1 MIGPSGAL
9 GVPALPEPVHPG
21 ASRTAL
27 GSLQTQALHERDR
40 QESLAVRLY
49 AAAATRG
56 REHLDAA
63 TDPVAYRQAVRS
75 GDLPDPGSVARLGA
89 RKRWMADAAATAISA
104 GVRQVAVVGAGFDT
118 LGLQLVR
125 SDLLVVEL
133 DRPATVAA
141 KQLALSTARIA
152 EPWPRFA
159 AVDLG
164 EASAL
169 EPALAGA
176 GWRGLDPTIFIAEV
190 VLEYL
195 APEAALAVLT
205 TVATRAA
212 PGSRLACTIRL
223 GDVADDRLA
232 AAAAA
237 AGEPMRFRPLATELP
252 GLLADAGLTVVAE
265 RGGIIGSRGAA
276 ALLVLE
282 SRSGLV

>member
-1 MIGPSGAL
+1 MIDRPGAI
-9 GVPALPEPVHPG
+9 GVSALPEPVHPG

-27 GSLQTQALHERDR
+27 ASLQAQALHERDR
-40 QESLAVRLY
+40 AEALAVLLY
-49 AAAATRG
+49 SAAATDG
-56 REHLDAA
+56 RAHLVAA
-63 TDPVAYRQAVRS
+63 SDPDTYRAAVRA
-75 GDLPDPGSVARLGA
+75 GVLLGPGYVARVAA
-89 RKRWMADAAATAISA
+89 RKRWLADAAAAAISA

-125 SDLLVVEL
+125 PNVLVVEL

-141 KQLALSTARIA
+141 KKLALSTARIA

-164 EASAL
+164 EPDAL

-176 GWRGLDPTIFIAEV
+176 GWRGSDPTIFIAEV

-223 GDVADDRLA
+223 GDVADDRVA
-232 AAAAA
+232 AVTAA

-252 GLLADAGLTVVAE
+252 GLLADAGLSVVAE

-282 SRSGLV
+282 A

>member
-1 MIGPSGAL
+1 MIDRSG
-9 GVPALPEPVHPG
+9 GVAIPTLPEPVQPG

-27 GSLQTQALHERDR
+27 ASLQAQALHERDR
-40 QESLAVRLY
+40 AEGLAARLY
-49 AAAATRG
+49 MAAATDG
-56 REHLDAA
+56 REHLAA
-63 TDPVAYRQAVRS
+63 ASDPDAYRVAVRE
-75 GDLPDPGSVARLGA
+75 GVLLGPGFVDRVAA
-89 RKRWMADAAATAISA
+89 RKRWMADAADAAISA
-104 GVRQVAVVGAGFDT
+104 GVRQVAVLGAGFDT
-118 LGLQLVR
+118 LGLELVR
-125 SDLLVVEL
+125 PDVLVVEL

-164 EASAL
+164 EADAL
-169 EPALAGA
+169 EPALASA
-176 GWRGLDPTIFIAEV
+176 GWHGSDPTIFMAEV

-223 GDVADDRLA
+223 GDVADDRVA
-232 AAAAA
+232 AVTAA

-252 GLLADAGLTVVAE
+252 GLLADAGLSVLAE

-282 SRSGLV
+282 A